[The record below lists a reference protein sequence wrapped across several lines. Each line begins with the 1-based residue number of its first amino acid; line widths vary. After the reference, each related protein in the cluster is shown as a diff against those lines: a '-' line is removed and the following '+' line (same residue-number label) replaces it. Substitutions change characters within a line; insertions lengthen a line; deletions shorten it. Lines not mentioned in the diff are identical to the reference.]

1 MIALRRV
8 RKARTGP
15 FRRDT
20 PYFQPISAV
29 AHRDR
34 MDPLKNIAPKTA
46 LTVTDQYVTALLATA
61 PPLTPAQLT
70 RLGSVFRTAPRRLE
84 VAA

>member
-1 MIALRRV
+1 
-8 RKARTGP
+8 
-15 FRRDT
+15 
-20 PYFQPISAV
+20 
-29 AHRDR
+29 